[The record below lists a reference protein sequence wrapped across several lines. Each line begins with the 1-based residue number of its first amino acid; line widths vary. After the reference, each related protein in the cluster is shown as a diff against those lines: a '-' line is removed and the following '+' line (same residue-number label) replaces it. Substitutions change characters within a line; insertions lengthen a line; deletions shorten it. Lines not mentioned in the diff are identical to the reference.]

1 MMKRL
6 LVMITVFTMSNCF
19 ANNLTLVEAI
29 DLASNNDRLWRIAE
43 AKSLEAREYVP
54 KAYAQLLPSVNLS
67 VSSTQVTQQL
77 TSGSLVNPEQSYP
90 SQNKSINLRQP
101 LVISKQ
107 LDSLRIARY
116 QEEQAH
122 HIKKE
127 EFQQLLIRAVSQYL
141 DVISEKNKYDL
152 IVSQR
157 KELET
162 RYKAVLISNKVG
174 QASQLDVEEITVQIN
189 ILKSNEIRSER
200 NFKLSLKQLE
210 NIVGINVESVSDLS
224 LNLKKIEK
232 EIFSLNSDYFD
243 SNINLVPKY
252 LSQLKEVDIAE
263 MNMSL
268 AQKGHL
274 PSVDLIAQIGRS
286 NGENSFFTNTKNENK
301 FIGVQL
307 NLSLF
312 SGGAIESQVR
322 TYIAKVEQAKENLEF
337 TKDNLKILFRKEIDN
352 LEYNLKLIKA
362 LDTALIASDQN
373 ISSNI
378 LGLKAGNK
386 SILDLIKSEN
396 QRIEIRSNYVQTSNE
411 IIKSMLRINGIF
423 GANTKDKIINF
434 FN

>member
-1 MMKRL
+1 MKRL

-54 KAYAQLLPSVNLS
+54 KAYSQLLPSVNLS

-122 HIKKE
+122 QIKKE

-174 QASQLDVEEITVQIN
+174 QASQLDVEEISVQIN
-189 ILKSNEIRSER
+189 ILKSNELRSER

-210 NIVGINVESVSDLS
+210 NIVGINVQSVSDLS
-224 LNLKKIEK
+224 LNLKKIEN
-232 EIFSLNSDYFD
+232 EIFSLNNDYFD
-243 SNINLVPKY
+243 SNINMVPKY

-312 SGGAIESQVR
+312 SGGAIESQLR
-322 TYIAKVEQAKENLEF
+322 TYIAKMEQAKENLEF
-337 TKDNLKILFRKEIDN
+337 TKDNLKILFQKEIDN

-362 LDTALIASDQN
+362 LDTALISSDQTV
-373 ISSNI
+373 SSNI
-378 LGLKAGNK
+378 LGLKTGNK

-423 GANTKDKIINF
+423 GANTKDKIIDF

>member
-1 MMKRL
+1 
-6 LVMITVFTMSNCF
+6 MSNCF
-19 ANNLTLVEAI
+19 ANNLTLVEVI
-29 DLASNNDRLWRIAE
+29 DLAINNDRLWRIAE
-43 AKSLEAREYVP
+43 SKSLEAREYVP
-54 KAYAQLLPSVNLS
+54 KAYSQLLPSVNLS

-90 SQNKSINLRQP
+90 SQNKSINIRQP

-116 QEEQAH
+116 QEEQAQ
-122 HIKKE
+122 HIKNE

-141 DVISEKNKYDL
+141 DVNSEKNKYDL

-162 RYKAVLISNKVG
+162 RYKAALISNKVG
-174 QASQLDVEEITVQIN
+174 QASQLDVDEINVQIN
-189 ILKSNEIRSER
+189 ILKSNEIRSEK
-200 NFKLSLKQLE
+200 NFKMSLKQLE
-210 NIVGINVESVSDLS
+210 NIVGINVQSISDLS
-224 LNLKKIEK
+224 LNLKKIEN
-232 EIFSLNSDYFD
+232 EIYLYNNDYFY
-243 SNINLVPKY
+243 SNINLIPKY
-252 LSQLKEVDIAE
+252 LSQLKEVNIAE
-263 MNMSL
+263 TNLIL

-301 FIGVQL
+301 FIGIQL

-312 SGGAIESQVR
+312 SGGAIESQIR
-322 TYIAKVEQAKENLEF
+322 TYIAKLEQTKENLEF
-337 TKDNLKILFRKEIDN
+337 SKDNLKIQFQKEIDT

-362 LDTALIASDQN
+362 LETALTSSDQTVG
-373 ISSNI
+373 SNI
-378 LGLKAGNK
+378 LGLKAGSK

-396 QRIEIRSNYVQTSNE
+396 QRIELRSNYVQTSNE

-423 GANTKDKIINF
+423 GVNNKDKIVNLF
-434 FN
+434 H

>member
-1 MMKRL
+1 MMRSLFVL
-6 LVMITVFTMSNCF
+6 LTVFTLSNCF

-29 DLASNNDRLWRIAE
+29 DLAINNDRLWRIAE

-54 KAYAQLLPSVNLS
+54 KAYSQLLPSVNLS

-77 TSGSLVNPEQSYP
+77 TSGSLVSPEQSYP

-107 LDSLRIARY
+107 LDSLRIAKY
-116 QEEQAH
+116 QDEQAQ

-127 EFQQLLIRAVSQYL
+127 EFQQLLIRAVGQYL
-141 DVISEKNKYDL
+141 DVISEKNKYEL

-174 QASQLDVEEITVQIN
+174 QASQLDVDEIAVQIN
-189 ILKSNEIRSER
+189 IFKTNEIKSEK
-200 NFKLSLKQLE
+200 NFKIAMKQLE
-210 NIVGINVESVSDLS
+210 NIVGINVQSISDLS
-224 LNLKKIEK
+224 INFKKIDN
-232 EIFSLNSDYFD
+232 EILSLNNEYFY
-243 SNINLVPKY
+243 SNINFIPKY

-263 MNMSL
+263 TNMSL

-274 PSVDLIAQIGRS
+274 PSLDLIAQIGRS
-286 NGENSFFTNTKNENK
+286 NGENSYFTNTKNENK

-312 SGGAIESQVR
+312 SGGAVESQIR
-322 TYIAKVEQAKENLEF
+322 TYIAKLEQAKENLEF
-337 TKDNLKILFRKEIDN
+337 TKDNLKIQFQKEIGN

-362 LDTALIASDQN
+362 LETALTSSDQTV
-373 ISSNI
+373 SSNI
-378 LGLKAGNK
+378 LGLKAGSK

-396 QRIEIRSNYVQTSNE
+396 QRIELRSNYVQTSNE

-423 GANTKDKIINF
+423 GVNTKDKIVNLF
-434 FN
+434 H

>member
-1 MMKRL
+1 MKRL
-6 LVMITVFTMSNCF
+6 LVTITVFTMSNCF

-54 KAYAQLLPSVNLS
+54 KAYSQLLPSVSLS

-127 EFQQLLIRAVSQYL
+127 EFQQLLIRTVSQYL
-141 DVISEKNKYDL
+141 DVIAEKNKYDL

-210 NIVGINVESVSDLS
+210 NIVGTNVQSVSDLS
-224 LNLKKIEK
+224 LNLKKIED
-232 EIFSLNSDYFD
+232 EIFSLNNDYFD
-243 SNINLVPKY
+243 SNINIIPKY

-274 PSVDLIAQIGRS
+274 PTVDLIAQIGRS

-322 TYIAKVEQAKENLEF
+322 TYIAKTEQAKENLEF

-362 LDTALIASDQN
+362 LDTALISSDQTV
-373 ISSNI
+373 SSNI
-378 LGLKAGNK
+378 IGLKAGNK

>member
-54 KAYAQLLPSVNLS
+54 KAYSQLLPSVNLS

-189 ILKSNEIRSER
+189 ILKSNELRSER

-224 LNLKKIEK
+224 LNLKKIEN
-232 EIFSLNSDYFD
+232 EIFSLNNDYFD
-243 SNINLVPKY
+243 SNINMVPKY

-312 SGGAIESQVR
+312 SGGAIESQLR
-322 TYIAKVEQAKENLEF
+322 TYIAKMEQAKENLEF
-337 TKDNLKILFRKEIDN
+337 TKDNLKILFQKEIDN

-362 LDTALIASDQN
+362 LDTALISSDQT